1 LPTSPNPAFKIGE
14 KTNDPMAMY
23 LEDIFSVTANLA
35 GVPGIS
41 VPAGTVE
48 REGKKLPVGFQLLA
62 PWRGE
67 ETLFAVG
74 EDIEKGTK

>member
-1 LPTSPNPAFKIGE
+1 
-14 KTNDPMAMY
+14 MY

-48 REGKKLPVGFQLLA
+48 REGSALPVGFQLLA
-62 PWRGE
+62 PHGAE
-67 ETLFAVG
+67 ETLFSVGSDAEAAV
-74 EDIEKGTK
+74 